1 MRPSFCFALILL
13 LWLTAVSEITPAQE
27 DQTSGHRVM
36 LSRTAPSYPEMARKM
51 GLEGVVKLRVTIAP
65 RGSTK
70 LEETLGGSPLLAK
83 AAEDAVYKWRWAPL
97 KDESVELV
105 ELRFRPE

>member
-1 MRPSFCFALILL
+1 MRPSFRIALVSLV
-13 LWLTAVSEITPAQE
+13 WLTVLSEITFAQE
-27 DQTSGHRVM
+27 DQASGHRVM

-51 GLEGVVKLRVTIAP
+51 GLEGVVKLRVTVTP
-65 RGSTK
+65 RGSAK
-70 LEETLGGSPLLAK
+70 LVETVGGSPLLAR

-97 KDESVELV
+97 KEESVELV